1 MKTSLQ
7 RRKYWGEVE
16 WRIFPNIHHVIFG
29 GTMKTCF
36 RILILLS
43 MILGLC
49 ATAQQPVIAQAK
61 ADESK
66 PAMPAGLQEAFL
78 AATLKPFST
87 QGGNYTTEYN
97 GLSYKLNASGLQAV
111 GNGIQWGISLRG
123 MGRGNQADD
132 VQAPEIV
139 QTGERL
145 EYRRGALTEWYRD
158 TALGVEQGFTIS
170 EPTKGNGKLVL
181 HLDLSTNVEGK
192 LNDDERGL
200 SFAGAD
206 GKTLRYDNLK
216 AYDANHVELDA
227 KMIYNPAQVVI
238 QVDDRGAAYPITIDP
253 MIYME
258 QKVIAIDG
266 ASSDFFGLSVAISGD
281 TAIVGAHGDNVGANT
296 DQGSAYVFVRNGNT
310 WSQQAKLTASDG
322 AANDNFGI
330 SVAISGDT
338 ALIGAHADVGAN
350 ADQGSAYVF
359 VRSGTIWTEQQ
370 KLTASDGAAVDQFG
384 ISVAISGDTALIGA
398 YCDDVSVNADQGSAY
413 VFTRSGTTWTQQT
426 QLTASDGA
434 ATDWFGISV
443 AISGDTALIGARW
456 DDVGAN
462 AVQGSAY
469 VFVRSGAIWTEQQK
483 LTASDGAT
491 NDNFGGSVA
500 ISGDT
505 ALIGA
510 FLDVVGANVDQG
522 SAYVFVRSGTTWTEQ
537 QKLTALDGAATDRFG
552 YSVSISGDTA
562 VIGAYWDDVGANGN
576 QGSAYVFTRNGT
588 TWSQQTQLTAS
599 DGAAVDQF
607 GFSAISGD
615 TILVG
620 AYYDDVGANGDQGAA
635 YFYQTDTDLVV
646 SVVSSA
652 SAPVFAGD
660 TIQFTTTV
668 MNHGISSAND
678 VMLDISLPAG
688 LTYVAHAATFGTF
701 TPGTGVWDVGSLNSG
716 IIATLTIQAT
726 VDAGVTA
733 PSLTFSVQSL
743 YHDMNS
749 ANDSASVSV
758 TMGKFVVI
766 KSPTTKNYGN
776 VKVGLTSAGQVF
788 TITNNGNVNLN
799 VGTLSLSGTNPTSFG
814 MSADTCSSTTV
825 VPGAF
830 CTVTITFAP
839 LAGGN
844 LSATLNIPSNAPTSP
859 DTVTLSGRGMLEKA
873 VNGGFNIYA
882 GTSKIPTSWTAST
895 NFSATDGKDTIL
907 ANRKEGTASVKIANT
922 TAVIKTLTQTL
933 SPLSGAAGDPF
944 IFSYWVKG
952 SALPAA
958 GLCQAQVLFYNGA
971 ALKGTKTLACGLT
984 GTFAYKQKTLS
995 FTAPTSYTSVK
1006 IVFTFSKATG
1016 TVWFDAVS
1024 LLR

>member
-1 MKTSLQ
+1 
-7 RRKYWGEVE
+7 
-16 WRIFPNIHHVIFG
+16 
-29 GTMKTCF
+29 
-36 RILILLS
+36 
-43 MILGLC
+43 
-49 ATAQQPVIAQAK
+49 
-61 ADESK
+61 
-66 PAMPAGLQEAFL
+66 LQEAFL

-426 QLTASDGA
+426 
-434 ATDWFGISV
+434 
-443 AISGDTALIGARW
+443 
-456 DDVGAN
+456 
-462 AVQGSAY
+462 
-469 VFVRSGAIWTEQQK
+469 K